1 MKHLKKFNESES
13 ESKYQVTDEEKEIIT
28 KLEKLH
34 GDKDLS
40 RTQRTL
46 IKKVISQI
54 KSGELKKN

>member
-13 ESKYQVTDEEKEIIT
+13 NHQVADEEKEIIT

-40 RTQRTL
+40 RYQKGL

-54 KSGELKKN
+54 KSGEFKKN

>member
-1 MKHLKKFNESES
+1 MKHLKKFNES

-40 RTQRTL
+40 TTQRAL

>member
-13 ESKYQVTDEEKEIIT
+13 NHQVTDEEKEIIT

-40 RTQRTL
+40 RYQKGI

-54 KSGELKKN
+54 KSGEFKKN

>member
-13 ESKYQVTDEEKEIIT
+13 KHQVTDEEKEIIT

-40 RTQRTL
+40 RTQKAL
-46 IKKVISQI
+46 IQKVISQI
-54 KSGELKKN
+54 KSGELKKT